1 MTVKK
6 NGNGRNIDPAK
17 LREQARQLI
26 EKAEQIER
34 DKLIK
39 IGKLTMKHYEND
51 FQSFDTKQFKK
62 EIEAAL

>member
-1 MTVKK
+1 MSKTK
-6 NGNGRNIDPAK
+6 GNGKNNDPAA
-17 LREQARQLI
+17 LREQAQKLI
-26 EKAEQIER
+26 ELAEQIER

-39 IGKLTMKHYEND
+39 IGRLTMKHYDND

>member
-1 MTVKK
+1 MIKTKGNGKK
-6 NGNGRNIDPAK
+6 NDPEILRAK
-17 LREQARQLI
+17 AKELI
-26 EKAEQIER
+26 ELAEHIEQE
-34 DKLIK
+34 KFIK

>member
-1 MTVKK
+1 MTTKK
-6 NGNGRNIDPAK
+6 NGNGRNIDPVK

-34 DKLIK
+34 EKFIK
-39 IGKLTMKHYEND
+39 VGKLTMKHYEND